1 VATAREAEG
10 DLNQSPAF
18 TDVNLFTSDTAL
30 REAVA
35 REGAADAAENLTAF
49 GRIAGS
55 AAAAELGRQ
64 SNDNPPRLRAF
75 DAQGRRLDRVDYH
88 PAYHRLMG
96 FSTAQGLHCSTWD
109 YLATVNG
116 PRPGGSCREVR
127 GQLYGGADG
136 GRT

>member
-1 VATAREAEG
+1 MATAREAEG

-96 FSTAQGLHCSTWD
+96 FSTAQGLHCSTSD
-109 YLATVNG
+109 YAGG
-116 PRPGGSCREVR
+116 PCREVR

>member
-1 VATAREAEG
+1 MATAREAEG

-64 SNDNPPRLRAF
+64 SNDNPRGSVP
-75 DAQGRRLDRVDYH
+75 
-88 PAYHRLMG
+88 
-96 FSTAQGLHCSTWD
+96 STPGAP
-109 YLATVNG
+109 
-116 PRPGGSCREVR
+116 PRPGRLSPGLSPADGVQHGARAALLDLGLFGDSERAAAGGSCREVR